1 MSLGGYPRAFPLYET
16 LQLTGACQL
25 RQQPGGGGGR
35 EMKII
40 QVVAFGPEDLPYA
53 IPKQSYLHRSEIS
66 QHGS

>member
-1 MSLGGYPRAFPLYET
+1 MAPSPPVRNTVTDRGMAATSVAR
-16 LQLTGACQL
+16 
-25 RQQPGGGGGR
+25 GGGR

>member
-1 MSLGGYPRAFPLYET
+1 MSLGGYPRAPPPCMKHCNW
-16 LQLTGACQL
+16 QG
-25 RQQPGGGGGR
+25 PGSYVSSQGGR

-66 QHGS
+66 QHGF